1 MDWFK
6 VIFVVAIIL
15 QEIQIIALRDE
26 LTALTDM
33 VVLTLV
39 NKVKNISISIAESDE
54 EEDETSGDE

>member
-6 VIFVVAIIL
+6 VILVVAIIL
-15 QEIQIIALRDE
+15 QEVQIMALREE

-33 VVLTLV
+33 VVLTLA
-39 NKVKNISISIAESDE
+39 NKIKNMSISIVESDE

>member
-6 VIFVVAIIL
+6 VILVVAIIL
-15 QEIQIIALRDE
+15 QEVQIIALREE

-33 VVLTLV
+33 VVLTLA
-39 NKVKNISISIAESDE
+39 NKIKNMSISIVESDE